1 MIPAQNIVAWGNV
14 VPWADQRQVE
24 QDLIISRAL
33 VEIFSNA
40 MLRNE
45 LRFRGGT
52 ALNKLH
58 FPEPLRY
65 SEDIDLVRTSA
76 GPIGPILDQLR
87 VVLEPWL
94 GRAQFDQS
102 PVAPKFR
109 FRVDA
114 EDGSGVPIRL
124 KIEINTREIEA
135 FDVPAALQLR
145 VANPWFSG
153 EASIPTYFR
162 EEMLATKLRALLQR
176 DKGRDLYD
184 LAHALEV
191 FEGLDA
197 DRIVE
202 MFGRYLD
209 LSGQAI
215 SRAQDTATHVRQAGQ
230 SALSARHAAIVA
242 GRPGGGPDR
251 RVDSGVVSPCF
262 HDPRRSAARRGLGE
276 DAGHEGKVRHCM
288 VRERAVM
295 PAATGTAC
303 HGHR

>member
-33 VEIFSNA
+33 VDIFNDDLLST
-40 MLRNE
+40 E

-65 SEDIDLVRTSA
+65 SEDIDLVRTTA
-76 GPIGPILDQLR
+76 GPIGPILDRLR

-109 FRVDA
+109 FRVEA
-114 EDGSGVPIRL
+114 ENGSGVPIRL
-124 KIEINTREIEA
+124 KVEINTREIEA
-135 FDVPAALQLR
+135 YDPPEALPFE
-145 VANPWFSG
+145 VDNPWFAGATAIATFS
-153 EASIPTYFR
+153 R

-184 LAHALEV
+184 LSHALDV
-191 FEGLDA
+191 FEGLDV
-197 DRIVE
+197 DRVTE
-202 MFGRYLD
+202 LFGRYLQFA
-209 LSGQAI
+209 SQAI
-215 SRAQDTATHVRQAGQ
+215 SRAQAEERMLAKLANPRLLTDMRPLLPLAQAE
-230 SALSARHAAIVA
+230 ALSDKMTKMAFERVFEGLIVKISGEAWVRTNEIKERYGVA
-242 GRPGGGPDR
+242 GSSARTRP
-251 RVDSGVVSPCF
+251 
-262 HDPRRSAARRGLGE
+262 
-276 DAGHEGKVRHCM
+276 
-288 VRERAVM
+288 
-295 PAATGTAC
+295 
-303 HGHR
+303 